1 MSSANKNITIPVSI
15 GYGVTDI
22 MGGGAFT
29 VIGAWLMFFYTTFVG
44 LSPVEAAMIVAV
56 ARIVDAIVSLFM
68 GSYTDHFYKNYLGKK
83 FGRRRFF
90 LLIGAPLMLV
100 YSLLWVNGMNFGFYL
115 AVYLAFEIIAAMV
128 LIPWETLPSE
138 MTKNF
143 NSRTKLSTC
152 RMFFSAFGT
161 FLATFIPGLLI
172 GHFGENDANAYLIN
186 GVVFAV
192 LFMVCVFIS
201 WKVTWER
208 ELTPAMLAELDN
220 PAKEKTFKQKI
231 LAVGEMFK
239 EYGSTLKVRAF
250 RKHLAIYLFS
260 FTAKDVY
267 NTVFVF
273 FCVYCL
279 NVSSALAGTLLSMSI
294 VGLPVTLI
302 AGMAIIKYGPSRLYI
317 FAYCVMMLCLMGLFM
332 VWQCPSDN
340 KIMLLMVLAAVYQV
354 GRCVLEFTP
363 WNVFPFIPDIDEMIT
378 RQRREGLF
386 AAVMTFSRKT
396 TVAVATIIVGVLLQ
410 SGGYV
415 KGSQVQPES
424 ATEMI
429 ATLLFAGTAGLL
441 VLALWQALTFRL
453 NKRTHKIFVEE
464 VERLKAG
471 GAKKDVEPETRKVV
485 EDLTGH
491 RYDTV
496 WFGAETKRDN
506 PLNQNS
512 GAADHPAGL
521 R

>member
-1 MSSANKNITIPVSI
+1 MSRTNRKITIPVSI
-15 GYGVTDI
+15 GYGLTDI

-29 VIGAWLMFFYTTFVG
+29 VIGAWLLFFYTTFVG
-44 LSPVEAAMIVAV
+44 LSPVEAASIVAI
-56 ARIVDAIVSLFM
+56 ARIVDAVVSLFM
-68 GSYTDHFYKNYLGKK
+68 GSFTDHFYKNPLGKR

-100 YSLLWVNGMNFGFYL
+100 YILLWVTGMSFWFYL
-115 AVYLAFEIIAAMV
+115 AVYLAFEIIAAIV

-138 MTKNF
+138 MTKDF

-152 RMFFSAFGT
+152 RMFLSASGT

-172 GHFGENDANAYLIN
+172 SHFGEHDPHAYFIN

-192 LFMVCVFIS
+192 LFMFCVFIS

-208 ELTPAMLAELDN
+208 ELTPEMLAELERDRQ
-220 PAKEKTFKQKI
+220 PRSFIEK
-231 LAVGEMFK
+231 LAAIGNLFK
-239 EYGSTLKVRAF
+239 EYYSTLKVRAF

-279 NVSSALAGTLLSMSI
+279 NVSPSLSGTLLSMSI
-294 VGLPVTLI
+294 VGLPVTLL
-302 AGMAIIKYGPSRLYI
+302 AGVAIIKFGPSRLYV
-317 FAYCVMMLCLMGLFM
+317 FAYTLMMLCLVGLFM
-332 VWQCPSDN
+332 VYQFPTEN
-340 KIMLLMVLAAVYQV
+340 KITILVVLAALYQV

-396 TVAVATIIVGVLLQ
+396 TVAIATFIVGVMLQ
-410 SGGYV
+410 EGGFV

-424 ATEMI
+424 AVNTI
-429 ATLLFAGTAGLL
+429 AMLLFIGTAGLL
-441 VLALWQALTFRL
+441 LIALWQAVTFRL
-453 NKRTHKIFVEE
+453 NKRTHKIFVDE
-464 VERLKAG
+464 VERLKAKG
-471 GAKKDVEPETRKVV
+471 SKHDVTPETRRIV
-485 EDLTGH
+485 EDLTGYS
-491 RYDTV
+491 YDDL
-496 WFGAETKRDN
+496 WNEPQQAGSKLSR
-506 PLNQNS
+506 
-512 GAADHPAGL
+512 PAQVN
-521 R
+521 

>member
-1 MSSANKNITIPVSI
+1 MSRTNKKITIPVSI

-29 VIGAWLMFFYTTFVG
+29 VIGAWLLFFYTSFVG
-44 LSPVEAAMIVAV
+44 LSPVEAASIVAI

-68 GSYTDHFYKNYLGKK
+68 GSFTDHFYKNYLGKK

-100 YSLLWVNGMNFGFYL
+100 YSLLWVNGMTYGFYL

-138 MTKNF
+138 MTKDF

-152 RMFFSAFGT
+152 RMFFSASGT

-172 GHFGENDANAYLIN
+172 NYFGENDANAYFIN
-186 GVVFAV
+186 GIVFAV

-208 ELTPAMLAELDN
+208 ELTPEMLAELER
-220 PAKEKTFKQKI
+220 PRPTTTFTEKAI
-231 LAVGEMFK
+231 AVGALFK
-239 EYGSTLKVRAF
+239 EYGSTLRVRAF
-250 RKHLAIYLFS
+250 RKHLAIYLLS

-279 NVSSALAGTLLSMSI
+279 NVSSSLAGTLLSMSI
-294 VGLPVTLI
+294 VGLPVTLL
-302 AGMAIIKYGPSRLYI
+302 AGMAIIKYGPSRLYV
-317 FAYCVMMLCLMGLFM
+317 FAYSLMMLCLAGLFM
-332 VWQCPSDN
+332 VYQFPTDN
-340 KIMLLMVLAAVYQV
+340 KIMLLVILAAVYQV

-396 TVAVATIIVGVLLQ
+396 TVAIATFIVGVLLQ
-410 SGGYV
+410 TGGFV
-415 KGSQVQPES
+415 KGSQVQPDS
-424 ATEMI
+424 AVQMI
-429 ATLLFAGTAGLL
+429 ATLLFVGTAGLL
-441 VLALWQALTFRL
+441 VLALWQALTFHL
-453 NKRTHKIFVEE
+453 NKRTHKIFVDE
-464 VERLKAG
+464 VERLKSY
-471 GAKKDVEPETRKVV
+471 GAKRDVKPETRQVV
-485 EDLTGH
+485 EDLTGYS
-491 RYDTV
+491 YDELWREPDANTAIQPEQYRV
-496 WFGAETKRDN
+496 
-506 PLNQNS
+506 
-512 GAADHPAGL
+512 
-521 R
+521 

>member
-1 MSSANKNITIPVSI
+1 MSRTNRKITIPVSI
-15 GYGVTDI
+15 GYGLTDI

-29 VIGAWLMFFYTTFVG
+29 VIGAWLLFFYTTFVG
-44 LSPVEAAMIVAV
+44 LSPVEAASIVAI

-68 GSYTDHFYKNYLGKK
+68 GSFTDHFYKNSLGKR

-90 LLIGAPLMLV
+90 LLLGAPLMLV
-100 YSLLWVNGMNFGFYL
+100 YILLWITGMSFWFYL

-138 MTKNF
+138 MTKDF

-152 RMFFSAFGT
+152 RMFLSASGT

-172 GHFGENDANAYLIN
+172 SHFGEHDPHAYFIN
-186 GVVFAV
+186 GVVFAI
-192 LFMVCVFIS
+192 LFMFCVFIS

-208 ELTPAMLAELDN
+208 DLTPEMLAELDSHRQ
-220 PAKEKTFKQKI
+220 PTSFIDKVVATGK
-231 LAVGEMFK
+231 LFK
-239 EYGSTLKVRAF
+239 EYYSTLKVRAF

-279 NVSSALAGTLLSMSI
+279 NVSSSLSGTLLSMSI
-294 VGLPVTLI
+294 VGLPVTLL
-302 AGMAIIKYGPSRLYI
+302 AGVAIIKYGPSRLYV
-317 FAYCVMMLCLMGLFM
+317 FAYTLMMLCLVGLFM
-332 VWQCPSDN
+332 VYQFPPDN
-340 KIMLLMVLAAVYQV
+340 KVTILVVLAAVYQV

-396 TVAVATIIVGVLLQ
+396 TVAIATFVVGVMLQ
-410 SGGYV
+410 EGGFV

-424 ATEMI
+424 AVNTI
-429 ATLLFAGTAGLL
+429 AVLLFAGTAGLL
-441 VLALWQALTFRL
+441 LIALWQAVTFHL
-453 NKRTHKIFVEE
+453 NKRTHKIFVDE
-464 VERLKAG
+464 VERLKAKG
-471 GAKKDVEPETRKVV
+471 SKRDVTRETRKIV
-485 EDLTGH
+485 EDLTGYS
-491 RYDTV
+491 YDDL
-496 WFGAETKRDN
+496 WNEPQQAESK
-506 PLNQNS
+506 LNHTAPVN
-512 GAADHPAGL
+512 
-521 R
+521 

>member
-1 MSSANKNITIPVSI
+1 MSRTNRKITIPVSI
-15 GYGVTDI
+15 GYGLTDI

-29 VIGAWLMFFYTTFVG
+29 VIGAWLLFFYTTFVG
-44 LSPVEAAMIVAV
+44 LSPVEAASIVAI

-68 GSYTDHFYKNYLGKK
+68 GSFTDHFYKNALGKR

-100 YSLLWVNGMNFGFYL
+100 YTLLWVTGMSFWFYL
-115 AVYLAFEIIAAMV
+115 AVYLAFEVIAAMV

-138 MTKNF
+138 MTKDF

-152 RMFFSAFGT
+152 RMFLSASGT

-172 GHFGENDANAYLIN
+172 SHFGEHDPHAYFIN
-186 GVVFAV
+186 GVVFSV
-192 LFMVCVFIS
+192 IFMLCVFIS

-208 ELTPAMLAELDN
+208 ELTPEMQAELESHRQ
-220 PAKEKTFKQKI
+220 PTSFMEKVV
-231 LAVGEMFK
+231 AVGRLFK
-239 EYGSTLKVRAF
+239 EYYSTLKVRAF

-279 NVSSALAGTLLSMSI
+279 NVSSSLSGTLLSMSI
-294 VGLPVTLI
+294 VGLPVTLL
-302 AGMAIIKYGPSRLYI
+302 AGVAIIKYGPSRLYV
-317 FAYCVMMLCLMGLFM
+317 FAYTLMLLCLAGLFM
-332 VWQCPSDN
+332 VYQFPTDN
-340 KIMLLMVLAAVYQV
+340 KVIILLVLAALYQV

-396 TVAVATIIVGVLLQ
+396 TVAIATFAVGVMLQ
-410 SGGYV
+410 EGGFV

-424 ATEMI
+424 AVNTI
-429 ATLLFAGTAGLL
+429 AMMLFIGTAGLL
-441 VLALWQALTFRL
+441 LIALWQALTFHL
-453 NKRTHKIFVEE
+453 NKQTHKIFVDE
-464 VERLKAG
+464 VERLKAHG
-471 GAKKDVEPETRKVV
+471 SKQDVTPQARHIV
-485 EDLTGH
+485 EDLTGYS
-491 RYDTV
+491 YDDL
-496 WFGAETKRDN
+496 WNE
-506 PLNQNS
+506 PQNTES
-512 GAADHPAGL
+512 QTSRPMRAH
-521 R
+521 

>member
-1 MSSANKNITIPVSI
+1 MSRTNKKITIPVSI
-15 GYGVTDI
+15 GYGITDI

-29 VIGAWLMFFYTTFVG
+29 VIGAWLLFFYTTFVG
-44 LSPVEAAMIVAV
+44 LSPVEAASIVAI

-68 GSYTDHFYKNYLGKK
+68 GSFTDHFYKTYLGKK

-100 YSLLWVNGMNFGFYL
+100 YALLWVDGMNFAFYL
-115 AVYLAFEIIAAMV
+115 SVYLAFEIIAAIV

-138 MTKNF
+138 MTKDF

-152 RMFFSAFGT
+152 RMFFSALGT

-172 GHFGENDANAYLIN
+172 SHFGEHDANAYFIN

-208 ELTPAMLAELDN
+208 ELAPEMLAELN
-220 PAKEKTFKQKI
+220 RPKQKTTFVEKMT
-231 LAVGEMFK
+231 AVGKLFK
-239 EYGSTLKVRAF
+239 EYISTLKVRAF
-250 RKHLAIYLFS
+250 RKHLAIYLLS
-260 FTAKDVY
+260 FTAKDIY

-273 FCVYCL
+273 FSVYCL
-279 NVSSALAGTLLSMSI
+279 NVSASLAGTLLSMSI
-294 VGLPVTLI
+294 VGLPVTLL
-302 AGMAIIKYGPSRLYI
+302 AGMAMIKYGPSRLYV
-317 FAYCVMMLCLMGLFM
+317 FAYSVMMLCLLGFFLVYQF
-332 VWQCPSDN
+332 PTEN
-340 KIMLLMVLAAVYQV
+340 KVLLLVILAAVYQV

-396 TVAVATIIVGVLLQ
+396 TVAIATFCVGVLLQ
-410 SGGYV
+410 FSGFV
-415 KGSQVQPES
+415 KGSQVQPEG
-424 ATEMI
+424 AVNMI
-429 ATLLFAGTAGLL
+429 AILLFAGTAGLL
-441 VLALWQALTFRL
+441 ILALWQALTFRL
-453 NKRTHKIFVEE
+453 NKRTHKIFVDE
-464 VERLKAG
+464 VERLKANG
-471 GAKKDVEPETRKVV
+471 MKKDVQPETRKIV

-491 RYDTV
+491 NYDDLWCETTQDNLTTV
-496 WFGAETKRDN
+496 KPVARVN
-506 PLNQNS
+506 
-512 GAADHPAGL
+512 
-521 R
+521 

>member
-1 MSSANKNITIPVSI
+1 MSRTNRKITIPVSI
-15 GYGVTDI
+15 GYGLTDI

-29 VIGAWLMFFYTTFVG
+29 VIGAWLLYFYTTFVG
-44 LSPVEAAMIVAV
+44 LSPVEAASIVAI

-68 GSYTDHFYKNYLGKK
+68 GSFTDHFYKNYLGKK

-100 YSLLWVNGMNFGFYL
+100 YALLWVEGMNYAFYL

-138 MTKNF
+138 MTRDF

-152 RMFFSAFGT
+152 RMFLSASGT

-172 GHFGENDANAYLIN
+172 NYFGEHNANAYLIN
-186 GVVFAV
+186 GIVFAV
-192 LFMVCVFIS
+192 LFMLCVLVS

-208 ELTPAMLAELDN
+208 ELTPEMKAELETTRTARSLN
-220 PAKEKTFKQKI
+220 EKLVAFGG
-231 LAVGEMFK
+231 LFK
-239 EYGSTLKVRAF
+239 EYASTLKVRAF

-279 NVSSALAGTLLSMSI
+279 NVSSSLAGTLLSMSI
-294 VGLPVTLI
+294 VGLPVTLA
-302 AGMAIIKYGPSRLYI
+302 AGVAIIKYGPSRLYI
-317 FAYCVMMLCLMGLFM
+317 FAYSLMMLCLGGFFLVYQF
-332 VWQCPSDN
+332 PTDN
-340 KIMLLMVLAAVYQV
+340 KVVLLVILAGVYQV

-396 TVAVATIIVGVLLQ
+396 TVAIATFIVGLLLQ
-410 SGGYV
+410 SGGFV
-415 KGSQVQPES
+415 KGSQVQPQE
-424 ATEMI
+424 AINTI
-429 ATLLFAGTAGLL
+429 AMLLFIGTAGLL
-441 VLALWQALTFRL
+441 LIALWQALTFHL
-453 NKRTHKIFVEE
+453 NKRTHKIFVDE
-464 VERLKAG
+464 VERLKAHG
-471 GAKKDVEPETRKVV
+471 LKSDVTAETRHIV
-485 EDLTGH
+485 EDLTGYN
-491 RYDTV
+491 YDKLWYSDAV
-496 WFGAETKRDN
+496 KAGAEVKQAST
-506 PLNQNS
+506 LS
-512 GAADHPAGL
+512 
-521 R
+521 

>member
-1 MSSANKNITIPVSI
+1 MSRTNRKITIPVSI
-15 GYGVTDI
+15 GYGLTDI

-29 VIGAWLMFFYTTFVG
+29 VIGAWLLFFYTTFVG
-44 LSPVEAAMIVAV
+44 LSPVEAASIVAI

-68 GSYTDHFYKNYLGKK
+68 GSFTDHFYKNALGKR

-90 LLIGAPLMLV
+90 LLLGAPLMLV
-100 YSLLWVNGMNFGFYL
+100 YMLLWVTGMSFWFYL

-138 MTKNF
+138 MTKDF

-152 RMFFSAFGT
+152 RMFLSASGT

-172 GHFGENDANAYLIN
+172 SHFGEHDPHAYFIN
-186 GVVFAV
+186 GVVFSV
-192 LFMVCVFIS
+192 IFMFCVFIS

-208 ELTPAMLAELDN
+208 ELTPEMQAELESHRQ
-220 PAKEKTFKQKI
+220 PTSFTQKVA
-231 LAVGEMFK
+231 AVGNLFK
-239 EYGSTLKVRAF
+239 EYFSTLKVRAF

-260 FTAKDVY
+260 FTAKDIY

-279 NVSSALAGTLLSMSI
+279 NVSSSLSGTLLSMSI
-294 VGLPVTLI
+294 VGLPVTLL
-302 AGMAIIKYGPSRLYI
+302 AGVAIIKYGPSRLYV
-317 FAYCVMMLCLMGLFM
+317 FAYTLMMLCLAGLFM
-332 VWQCPSDN
+332 VYQFPTDN
-340 KIMLLMVLAAVYQV
+340 KVTILLVLAALYQV

-396 TVAVATIIVGVLLQ
+396 TVAIATFAVGVMLQ
-410 SGGYV
+410 EGGFV

-424 ATEMI
+424 AVNTI
-429 ATLLFAGTAGLL
+429 AMMLFIGTAGLL
-441 VLALWQALTFRL
+441 LIALWQALTFHL
-453 NKRTHKIFVEE
+453 NKQTHKIFVDE
-464 VERLKAG
+464 VERLKANG
-471 GAKKDVEPETRKVV
+471 SKQDVTPQARHIV
-485 EDLTGH
+485 EDLTGYS
-491 RYDTV
+491 YDDL
-496 WFGAETKRDN
+496 WNSPQEAESQSTR
-506 PLNQNS
+506 PVRV
-512 GAADHPAGL
+512 H
-521 R
+521 

>member
-1 MSSANKNITIPVSI
+1 MSRTNKKITIPVSI

-29 VIGAWLMFFYTTFVG
+29 VIGAWLLFFYTTFVG
-44 LSPVEAAMIVAV
+44 LSPVEAASIVAI

-68 GSYTDHFYKNYLGKK
+68 GSFTDHFYKNYLGKK

-115 AVYLAFEIIAAMV
+115 GVYLAFEIIAAMV

-138 MTKNF
+138 MTKDF

-152 RMFFSAFGT
+152 RMFFSASGT

-172 GHFGENDANAYLIN
+172 SHYGEHDANAYLIN

-192 LFMVCVFIS
+192 LFMLCVFIS

-208 ELTPAMLAELDN
+208 DLTPEMLAELEQ
-220 PAKEKTFKQKI
+220 PRKVTTFSEKI
-231 LAVGEMFK
+231 IAVGSLFK
-239 EYGSTLKVRAF
+239 EYASTFKVRAF
-250 RKHLAIYLFS
+250 RKHLAIYLLS

-279 NVSSALAGTLLSMSI
+279 NVSSSLAGTLLSMSI
-294 VGLPVTLI
+294 VGLPVTLV
-302 AGMAIIKYGPSRLYI
+302 AGMAIIKFGPSRLYV
-317 FAYCVMMLCLMGLFM
+317 FAYSVMMLCLVGLFM
-332 VWQCPSDN
+332 VYQFPTEN
-340 KIMLLMVLAAVYQV
+340 KIMLLVILAAVYQV

-396 TVAVATIIVGVLLQ
+396 TVAIATFIVGVLLQ
-410 SGGYV
+410 FGGFV
-415 KGSQVQPES
+415 KGSQVQPEP
-424 ATEMI
+424 AVNMI

-441 VLALWQALTFRL
+441 ILAFWQALTFRL
-453 NKRTHKIFVEE
+453 NKRTHKIFVDE
-464 VERLKAG
+464 VERLKAN
-471 GAKKDVEPETRKVV
+471 GAKKDVDLETRKVV
-485 EDLTGH
+485 EDLTG
-491 RYDTV
+491 YSYEKLWLESKAGSIKTTMPV
-496 WFGAETKRDN
+496 
-506 PLNQNS
+506 PLM
-512 GAADHPAGL
+512 

>member
-1 MSSANKNITIPVSI
+1 MSRTNRKITIPVSI
-15 GYGVTDI
+15 GYGLTDI

-29 VIGAWLMFFYTTFVG
+29 VIGAWLLFFYTTFVG
-44 LSPVEAAMIVAV
+44 LSPVEAASIVAI
-56 ARIVDAIVSLFM
+56 ARIVDAVVSLFM
-68 GSYTDHFYKNYLGKK
+68 GSFTDHFYKNPLGKR

-100 YSLLWVNGMNFGFYL
+100 YILLWVTGMNFWFYL
-115 AVYLAFEIIAAMV
+115 AVYLAFEIIAAIV

-138 MTKNF
+138 MTKDF

-152 RMFFSAFGT
+152 RMFLSASGT

-172 GHFGENDANAYLIN
+172 SHFGEHDPHAYFIN

-192 LFMVCVFIS
+192 LFMFCVFIS

-208 ELTPAMLAELDN
+208 ELTPEMLAELERDRE
-220 PAKEKTFKQKI
+220 PRSFTEK
-231 LAVGEMFK
+231 LAAVGNLFK
-239 EYGSTLKVRAF
+239 EYFSTLKVRAF

-279 NVSSALAGTLLSMSI
+279 NVSPSLSGTLLSMSI
-294 VGLPVTLI
+294 VGLPVTLL
-302 AGMAIIKYGPSRLYI
+302 AGVAIIKFGPSRLYV
-317 FAYCVMMLCLMGLFM
+317 FAYTLMMLCLAGLFM
-332 VWQCPSDN
+332 VYQFPTDN
-340 KIMLLMVLAAVYQV
+340 KVTILVVLAALYQV

-396 TVAVATIIVGVLLQ
+396 TVAIATFIVGVMLQ
-410 SGGYV
+410 EGGFV

-424 ATEMI
+424 AVNTI
-429 ATLLFAGTAGLL
+429 AMLLFIGTAGLL
-441 VLALWQALTFRL
+441 LIALWQAVTFRL
-453 NKRTHKIFVEE
+453 NKRTHKIFVDE
-464 VERLKAG
+464 VERLKAKG
-471 GAKKDVEPETRKVV
+471 SKHDVTPETRRIV
-485 EDLTGH
+485 EDLTGYS
-491 RYDTV
+491 YDDL
-496 WFGAETKRDN
+496 WNEPQQAGSK
-506 PLNQNS
+506 LNR
-512 GAADHPAGL
+512 PAQVN
-521 R
+521 

>member
-1 MSSANKNITIPVSI
+1 MSRTNKKITIPVSI
-15 GYGVTDI
+15 GYGLTDI

-29 VIGAWLMFFYTTFVG
+29 VIGAWLLFFYTTFVG
-44 LSPVEAAMIVAV
+44 LSPVEAASIVAI
-56 ARIVDAIVSLFM
+56 ARIVDAVVSLFM
-68 GSYTDHFYKNYLGKK
+68 GSFTDHFYKNTLGKK

-100 YSLLWVNGMNFGFYL
+100 YALLWLDGMSYGFYL

-138 MTKNF
+138 MTKDF

-152 RMFFSAFGT
+152 RMFLSATGT
-161 FLATFIPGLLI
+161 FLATFIPGMLI
-172 GHFGENDANAYLIN
+172 KYYGEHDASAYLIN

-208 ELTPAMLAELDN
+208 DLTPEMQAELEST
-220 PAKEKTFKQKI
+220 ATRKTFAEQIKG
-231 LAVGEMFK
+231 LGNLFK
-239 EYGSTLKVRAF
+239 DYISTLKVRAF

-260 FTAKDVY
+260 FTGKDVY

-279 NVSSALAGTLLSMSI
+279 NVSSSFAGTLLSMSI
-294 VGLPVTLI
+294 VGLPVTVL
-302 AGMAIIKYGPSRLYI
+302 AGFAIIKFGPSRLYV
-317 FAYCVMMLCLMGLFM
+317 FAYSVMILCLLGFLVAFLFPAWNTIP
-332 VWQCPSDN
+332 VL
-340 KIMLLMVLAAVYQV
+340 IALAAIYQV

-396 TVAVATIIVGVLLQ
+396 TVAIATFIVGILLQ
-410 SGGYV
+410 AGGFV
-415 KGSQVQPES
+415 KGSQVQPPE
-424 ATEMI
+424 AINTI
-429 ATLLFAGTAGLL
+429 AMLLFIGTAGLL
-441 VLALWQALTFRL
+441 IIALWQALTFHL
-453 NKRTHKIFVEE
+453 NKKTHKIFVDE
-464 VERLKAG
+464 VERLRANGSKR
-471 GAKKDVEPETRKVV
+471 DVDPQTRHVV
-485 EDLTGH
+485 EDLTGYC
-491 RYDTV
+491 YDDLWTEQIQP
-496 WFGAETKRDN
+496 GTLSEATLTKG
-506 PLNQNS
+506 S
-512 GAADHPAGL
+512 
-521 R
+521 

>member
-1 MSSANKNITIPVSI
+1 MSRTTRKITIPISI
-15 GYGVTDI
+15 GYGMTDI

-29 VIGAWLMFFYTTFVG
+29 VIGAWLLFFYTTFVG
-44 LSPVEAAMIVAV
+44 LSPVEAASIVAI

-68 GSYTDHFYKNYLGKK
+68 GSFTDHFYKNPLGKR

-100 YSLLWVNGMNFGFYL
+100 YSLLWMTGMNFWFYL

-138 MTKNF
+138 MTKDF

-152 RMFFSAFGT
+152 RMFLSASGT

-172 GHFGENDANAYLIN
+172 GHFGEHDPNAYFIN

-208 ELTPAMLAELDN
+208 DLTPEMLEELERSNPPTSFTEKVAM
-220 PAKEKTFKQKI
+220 
-231 LAVGEMFK
+231 VGQLFK

-250 RKHLAIYLFS
+250 RKHLAIYLLS

-279 NVSSALAGTLLSMSI
+279 NVSSSLAGTLLSMSI

-302 AGMAIIKYGPSRLYI
+302 AGFAIIKYGPSRLYV
-317 FAYCVMMLCLMGLFM
+317 FAYTLMVLCLVGLFM
-332 VWQCPSDN
+332 VYQFPTDN
-340 KIMLLMVLAAVYQV
+340 KVTLLVILAALYQV

-396 TVAVATIIVGVLLQ
+396 TVAIATFIVGLMLQ
-410 SGGYV
+410 NGGFV
-415 KGSQVQPES
+415 KGSQVQPDQ
-424 ATEMI
+424 AINTI

-441 VLALWQALTFRL
+441 ILALWQALTFHL
-453 NKRTHKIFVEE
+453 NKRTHKIFVDE
-464 VERLKAG
+464 VERLKAN
-471 GAKKDVEPETRKVV
+471 GAKKDVDPEARRIV
-485 EDLTGH
+485 EDLTGYS
-491 RYDTV
+491 YDALWCEVEKKTV
-496 WFGAETKRDN
+496 EKNKSASQ
-506 PLNQNS
+506 LS
-512 GAADHPAGL
+512 
-521 R
+521 

>member
-1 MSSANKNITIPVSI
+1 MSQTKRKITIPVSI

-29 VIGAWLMFFYTTFVG
+29 VIGAWLLFFYTTFVG
-44 LSPVEAAMIVAV
+44 LSPVEAASIVAI

-68 GSYTDHFYKNYLGKK
+68 GSFTDHFYKNYLGKK

-100 YSLLWVNGMNFGFYL
+100 YALLWLDGMTWGFYL

-138 MTKNF
+138 MTKEF
-143 NSRTKLSTC
+143 NSRTKMSTC
-152 RMFFSAFGT
+152 RMFFSATGT

-172 GHFGENDANAYLIN
+172 GFFGEHNANAYLIN

-208 ELTPAMLAELDN
+208 DLTPEMLAELER
-220 PAKEKTFKQKI
+220 PSEAKTFREK
-231 LAVGEMFK
+231 LAMLGNLFK
-239 EYGSTLKVRAF
+239 DYGSTLKVRAF

-279 NVSSALAGTLLSMSI
+279 HVSSSLAGTLLSMSI
-294 VGLPVTLI
+294 VGLPVTLL
-302 AGMAIIKYGPSRLYI
+302 AGMAIIKYGPSRLYV
-317 FAYCVMMLCLMGLFM
+317 FAYTVMMTCLLGLFM
-332 VWQCPSDN
+332 VYQFPTDN
-340 KIMLLMVLAAVYQV
+340 KVVLLVVLAAVYQV

-396 TVAVATIIVGVLLQ
+396 TVAIATFIVGLLLQ
-410 SGGYV
+410 SGGFV

-424 ATEMI
+424 AVNMI
-429 ATLLFAGTAGLL
+429 ASLLFIGTAGLL
-441 VLALWQALTFRL
+441 MLALWQALTFRL
-453 NKRTHKIFVEE
+453 NKRTHKIFVDE
-464 VERLKAG
+464 VERLKAN
-471 GAKKDVEPETRKVV
+471 GAKSDVQPETREVV
-485 EDLTGH
+485 EDLTGYS
-491 RYDTV
+491 YDMLWREGDASTV
-496 WFGAETKRDN
+496 INNPELRMSRDI
-506 PLNQNS
+506 
-512 GAADHPAGL
+512 
-521 R
+521 

>member
-1 MSSANKNITIPVSI
+1 MSRKQRKVTIPVSI
-15 GYGVTDI
+15 GYGMTDI

-29 VIGAWLMFFYTTFVG
+29 VIGAWLLFYYTTFVG
-44 LSPVEAAMIVAV
+44 LSPLEAASIVAI

-68 GSYTDHFYKNYLGKK
+68 GSFTDHFYKNALGKK

-100 YSLLWVNGMNFGFYL
+100 YILLWLNGMNFWFYL

-138 MTKNF
+138 MTKDF
-143 NSRTKLSTC
+143 NDRTKLSTC
-152 RMFFSAFGT
+152 RMFLSASGT

-172 GHFGENDANAYLIN
+172 GWLGEKNADAYLIN
-186 GVVFAV
+186 GIVFAV

-201 WKVTWER
+201 WRVTWER
-208 ELTPAMLAELDN
+208 ELTPEMVAEM
-220 PAKEKTFKQKI
+220 EKAAPTRSMAQKLSGIGALFKDY
-231 LAVGEMFK
+231 A
-239 EYGSTLKVRAF
+239 STLKIRAF

-279 NVSSALAGTLLSMSI
+279 NVSSSLAGTLLSMSI
-294 VGLPVTLI
+294 VGLPVTLA
-302 AGMAIIKYGPSRLYI
+302 AGVAIIKFGPSRLYV
-317 FAYCVMMLCLMGLFM
+317 FAYSLMMICLAGFFLVYQFPSAHTVLLLVSLAGL
-332 VWQCPSDN
+332 
-340 KIMLLMVLAAVYQV
+340 YQV

-363 WNVFPFIPDIDEMIT
+363 WNVFPFIPDIDEMVT

-396 TVAVATIIVGVLLQ
+396 TVAIATFAVGLLLQ
-410 SGGYV
+410 SGGFV
-415 KGSQVQPES
+415 KGSQVQPQE
-424 ATEMI
+424 AINTIVM
-429 ATLLFAGTAGLL
+429 LLFVGTVGLL
-441 VLALWQALTFRL
+441 LVALWQALTFHL
-453 NKRTHKIFVEE
+453 NKRTHRIFVEE
-464 VERLKAG
+464 LDRLKAG
-471 GAKKDVEPETRKVV
+471 GLKQSVTPQARHIV

-491 RYDTV
+491 AYDTLWNDV
-496 WFGAETKRDN
+496 
-506 PLNQNS
+506 PQ
-512 GAADHPAGL
+512 PAL
-521 R
+521 KSATPTSSLS

>member
-1 MSSANKNITIPVSI
+1 MSQSKKQITIPVSI

-29 VIGAWLMFFYTTFVG
+29 VIGAWLLFFYTSFVG
-44 LSPVEAAMIVAV
+44 LSPVEAASIVAI

-68 GSYTDHFYKNYLGKK
+68 GSFTDHFYKNYLGKK

-100 YSLLWVNGMNFGFYL
+100 YSLLWLDGMTWGFYL

-138 MTKNF
+138 MTKDF

-152 RMFFSAFGT
+152 RMFFSATGT

-172 GHFGENDANAYLIN
+172 GFFGEHNANAYLIN

-208 ELTPAMLAELDN
+208 ELTPEMLAELER
-220 PAKEKTFKQKI
+220 PGETKTFREK
-231 LAVGEMFK
+231 LALLGNLFK
-239 EYGSTLKVRAF
+239 DYGSTLKVRAF

-279 NVSSALAGTLLSMSI
+279 NVSSSLAGTLLSMSI
-294 VGLPVTLI
+294 VGLPVTLL
-302 AGMAIIKYGPSRLYI
+302 AGMAIIKYGPSRLYV
-317 FAYCVMMLCLMGLFM
+317 FAYTVMMTCLFGLFL
-332 VWQCPSDN
+332 VYQFPTDN
-340 KIMLLMVLAAVYQV
+340 KVVLLVALAAVYQV

-396 TVAVATIIVGVLLQ
+396 TVAIATFVVGLLLQ
-410 SGGYV
+410 SGGFV

-424 ATEMI
+424 AVNMI
-429 ATLLFAGTAGLL
+429 ASLLFIGTAGLL

-453 NKRTHKIFVEE
+453 NKRTHKIFVDE
-464 VERLKAG
+464 VERLKAQ
-471 GAKKDVEPETRKVV
+471 GAKSDVQPQTREVV
-485 EDLTGH
+485 EDLTGY
-491 RYDTV
+491 RYEMLWRDSDAPTV
-496 WFGAETKRDN
+496 ISNPELRMSRDI
-506 PLNQNS
+506 
-512 GAADHPAGL
+512 
-521 R
+521 

>member
-1 MSSANKNITIPVSI
+1 MSYNNRKITIPVSI

-29 VIGAWLMFFYTTFVG
+29 VIGAWLLFFYTTFVG
-44 LSPVEAAMIVAV
+44 LSPVEAASIVAI

-68 GSYTDHFYKNYLGKK
+68 GSFTDHFYKHYLGKK

-100 YSLLWVNGMNFGFYL
+100 YSLLWVNGMTFGFYL

-138 MTKNF
+138 MTKDF

-152 RMFFSAFGT
+152 RMFFSASGT

-172 GHFGENDANAYLIN
+172 SHFGEQDANAYLIN

-208 ELTPAMLAELDN
+208 DLTPEMLAELEQPN
-220 PAKEKTFKQKI
+220 RATSFSAKI
-231 LAVGEMFK
+231 IAVGKLFK

-250 RKHLAIYLFS
+250 RKHLAIYLLS
-260 FTAKDVY
+260 FTAKDIY

-279 NVSSALAGTLLSMSI
+279 NVSSSLAGTLLSMSI
-294 VGLPVTLI
+294 VGLPVTLV
-302 AGMAIIKYGPSRLYI
+302 AGMAIIKYGPSRLYV
-317 FAYCVMMLCLMGLFM
+317 FAYSVMIVCLAGLFM
-332 VWQCPSDN
+332 VYQFPTEN
-340 KIMLLMVLAAVYQV
+340 KVTLLVILAAVYQM

-396 TVAVATIIVGVLLQ
+396 TVAIATFIVGVLLQ
-410 SGGYV
+410 FGGFA
-415 KGSQVQPES
+415 KGSQVQPEG
-424 ATEMI
+424 AVNMI
-429 ATLLFAGTAGLL
+429 ATLLFVGTAGLL

-453 NKRTHKIFVEE
+453 NKRTHKIFVDE
-464 VERLKAG
+464 VERLKAQ
-471 GAKKDVEPETRKVV
+471 GAKKDVQPETRRVV

-491 RYDTV
+491 SYDTLWADSASQV
-496 WFGAETKRDN
+496 PRTLK
-506 PLNQNS
+506 PLKQ
-512 GAADHPAGL
+512 AD
-521 R
+521 

>member
-1 MSSANKNITIPVSI
+1 MARTFKKITIPVSI
-15 GYGVTDI
+15 GYGLTDI

-29 VIGAWLMFFYTTFVG
+29 VIGAWLLFYYTTFVG
-44 LSPVEAAMIVAV
+44 LSPVEAASIVAI
-56 ARIVDAIVSLFM
+56 ARVVDAIVSLFM
-68 GSYTDHFYKNYLGKK
+68 GSFTDHFYKNALGKR

-100 YSLLWVNGMNFGFYL
+100 YILLWVNGMNFWFYL
-115 AVYLAFEIIAAMV
+115 AVYLAFEVIAAMV

-138 MTKNF
+138 MTKDF

-152 RMFFSAFGT
+152 RMFLSASGT

-172 GHFGENDANAYLIN
+172 GHFGEQDPDAYFIN

-208 ELTPAMLAELDN
+208 ELTPEMLAEME
-220 PAKEKTFKQKI
+220 KETAPRSLNEKI
-231 LAVGEMFK
+231 ATVGNLFR
-239 EYGSTLKVRAF
+239 EYLSTLKVRAF

-279 NVSSALAGTLLSMSI
+279 NVSSSLSGTLLSMSI
-294 VGLPVTLI
+294 VGLPVTLL
-302 AGMAIIKYGPSRLYI
+302 AGVAIIKFGPSRLYV
-317 FAYCVMMLCLMGLFM
+317 FAYTTMLLCLAGLFM
-332 VWQCPSDN
+332 VYQFPPDN
-340 KIMLLMVLAAVYQV
+340 KVTVLLCLAAVYQI

-396 TVAVATIIVGVLLQ
+396 TVAIATFVVGVMLQ
-410 SGGYV
+410 SGGFV
-415 KGSQVQPES
+415 KGSLVQPQEAIS
-424 ATEMI
+424 TI
-429 ATLLFAGTAGLL
+429 AAMLFIGTGGLL
-441 VLALWQALTFRL
+441 IIALWQACTFHL
-453 NKRTHKIFVEE
+453 NKRTHKIFVDE
-464 VERLKAG
+464 VERLKARG
-471 GAKKDVEPETRKVV
+471 LKNAVSDETRQVV
-485 EDLTGH
+485 EDLTGYS
-491 RYDTV
+491 YDALWLENDT
-496 WFGAETKRDN
+496 AMR
-506 PLNQNS
+506 
-512 GAADHPAGL
+512 AGN
-521 R
+521 RKTASVTSAH

>member
-1 MSSANKNITIPVSI
+1 MSLINKERKVTIPVSI
-15 GYGVTDI
+15 GYGMTDI

-29 VIGAWLMFFYTTFVG
+29 VIGAWLLFFYTTFVG
-44 LSPVEAAMIVAV
+44 LSPIEAASIVAI

-68 GSYTDHFYKNYLGKK
+68 GSFTDHFYKTYFGKK

-100 YSLLWVNGMNFGFYL
+100 YILLWLDGMSYGFYL
-115 AVYLAFEIIAAMV
+115 AVYLAFEVIAAMV

-138 MTKNF
+138 MTKEF

-152 RMFFSAFGT
+152 RMFLSACGT
-161 FLATFIPGLLI
+161 FLATFIPGVLI
-172 GHFGENDANAYLIN
+172 GWLGENNADAYLIN
-186 GVVFAV
+186 GIVFAV

-208 ELTPAMLAELDN
+208 ELSAEMRAALEKEHVTTTAAQKLAAGVNL
-220 PAKEKTFKQKI
+220 FR
-231 LAVGEMFK
+231 
-239 EYGSTLKVRAF
+239 EYASTLKVRAF

-279 NVSSALAGTLLSMSI
+279 QVSSSLAGTLLSMSI

-302 AGMAIIKYGPSRLYI
+302 AGVAIIKYGPSRLYT
-317 FAYCVMMLCLMGLFM
+317 FAYCLMMLCLAGFFLVYQFPTQHK
-332 VWQCPSDN
+332 V
-340 KIMLLMVLAAVYQV
+340 MLLVILAGVYQV

-378 RQRREGLF
+378 RSRREGLF

-396 TVAVATIIVGVLLQ
+396 TIAIATFAVGLLLQ
-410 SGGYV
+410 RGGFV
-415 KGSQVQPES
+415 KGSQIQPQE
-424 ATEMI
+424 AINTI
-429 ATLLFAGTAGLL
+429 VLLLFVGTGGLL
-441 VLALWQALTFRL
+441 IIALWQALTFKL
-453 NKRTHKIFVEE
+453 NKRTHKIFVDE
-464 VERLKAG
+464 VERLKAHG
-471 GAKKDVEPETRKVV
+471 NPQDVTPEARHIV
-485 EDLTGH
+485 EDLTG
-491 RYDTV
+491 YAYEDLWQQPV
-496 WFGAETKRDN
+496 AKKSAQAVPSSLVG
-506 PLNQNS
+506 
-512 GAADHPAGL
+512 
-521 R
+521 

>member
-1 MSSANKNITIPVSI
+1 MSRTNRKITIPVSI
-15 GYGVTDI
+15 GYGLTDI

-29 VIGAWLMFFYTTFVG
+29 VIGAWLLFFYTTFVG
-44 LSPVEAAMIVAV
+44 LSPVEAASIVAI
-56 ARIVDAIVSLFM
+56 ARIVDAVVSLFM
-68 GSYTDHFYKNYLGKK
+68 GSFTDHFYKNPLGKR

-90 LLIGAPLMLV
+90 LLVGAPLMLV
-100 YSLLWVNGMNFGFYL
+100 YILLWVTGMNFWFYL
-115 AVYLAFEIIAAMV
+115 AVYLAFEIIAAVV

-138 MTKNF
+138 MTKDF

-152 RMFFSAFGT
+152 RMFLSASGT

-172 GHFGENDANAYLIN
+172 SYFGEHDPHAYFIN

-208 ELTPAMLAELDN
+208 ELTPEMLAELERDRR
-220 PAKEKTFKQKI
+220 PRSFAEKI
-231 LAVGEMFK
+231 SAVGGLFK
-239 EYGSTLKVRAF
+239 EYFSTLKVRAF

-279 NVSSALAGTLLSMSI
+279 NVSPSLSGTLLSMSI
-294 VGLPVTLI
+294 VGLPVTLL
-302 AGMAIIKYGPSRLYI
+302 AGVAIIKFGPSRLYV
-317 FAYCVMMLCLMGLFM
+317 FAYTLMMLCLVGLFM
-332 VWQCPSDN
+332 VYQFPTDN
-340 KIMLLMVLAAVYQV
+340 KVTILVVLAALYQV

-396 TVAVATIIVGVLLQ
+396 TVAIATFIVGVMLQ
-410 SGGYV
+410 EGGFV

-424 ATEMI
+424 AVNTI
-429 ATLLFAGTAGLL
+429 AMLLFIGTAGLL
-441 VLALWQALTFRL
+441 LIALWQAVTFRL
-453 NKRTHKIFVEE
+453 NKRTHKIFVDE
-464 VERLKAG
+464 VERLKAKG
-471 GAKKDVEPETRKVV
+471 SKQDVTPETRHIV
-485 EDLTGH
+485 EDLTGYS
-491 RYDTV
+491 YDDLWNEPQQV
-496 WFGAETKRDN
+496 DKKLSR
-506 PLNQNS
+506 
-512 GAADHPAGL
+512 PAQVN
-521 R
+521 